1 LADYHVIAVG
11 RPTRNPVLRQI
22 NSQLPQPFQPD
33 SDEIDQQLEGVV
45 FRLPPGLNLGLVQLI
60 SSPWNEAHAFVA
72 VTGTTD
78 EGVRRA
84 ATVLAE
90 RHWALK
96 GDLAF
101 IKDGEVTAIDT
112 RGLMR
117 SGLATVVATAAP
129 ESGSASGV
137 SPSQPGTRKAG
148 IPGWLIPVVGLNG
161 LIVIAIIAFVFWR
174 ARQQR
179 V

>member
-1 LADYHVIAVG
+1 
-11 RPTRNPVLRQI
+11 
-22 NSQLPQPFQPD
+22 
-33 SDEIDQQLEGVV
+33 VV
-45 FRLPPGLNLGLVQLI
+45 FRLPPGLDLGLVQLI

-78 EGVRRA
+78 DGVRRA

-96 GDLAF
+96 GNLAL

-117 SGLATVVATAAP
+117 SGLATVVATAVPEMTPVPTPADTPTTP

-137 SPSQPGTRKAG
+137 SPSQSETRKAG
-148 IPGWLIPVVGLNG
+148 VPGWLIPVVGLNG